1 MDNFVW
7 HGIGIREPV
16 GSGLT
21 AHCFSDLGLQFPC
34 LLTGDNTHLEVV
46 LLFITTALLCAL
58 GFEDVGTFFSF
69 MGVSVGQSQQVLI
82 AFADDC

>member
-1 MDNFVW
+1 MDNLVC

-21 AHCFSDLGLQFPC
+21 AYYFSDLGLQFPC
-34 LLTGDNTHLEVV
+34 LLTSDNIHLEVV
-46 LLFITTALLCAL
+46 LLFIITALLCAL

-69 MGVSVGQSQQVLI
+69 MGVSLGQSQQFLI
-82 AFADDC
+82 TFADDC